1 MLDLLQLMNGMMEAF
16 SEPQTSG
23 FMRIVY
29 DTFLVVVATTK
40 HLFSAGKWND
50 IKRGNKG
57 TGEATHKYLSLNKL
71 SLIKQISQT

>member
-1 MLDLLQLMNGMMEAF
+1 MNEMMEAF

-40 HLFSAGKWND
+40 HLFSAGKCC
-50 IKRGNKG
+50 REQGNERAKG
-57 TGEATHKYLSLNKL
+57 TFVELS
-71 SLIKQISQT
+71 TCP

>member
-1 MLDLLQLMNGMMEAF
+1 MMEAF

-40 HLFSAGKWND
+40 HLFSAGKWID
-50 IKRGNKG
+50 IKRENKETREG
-57 TGEATHKYLSLNKL
+57 Y
-71 SLIKQISQT
+71 I